1 MGVESIVKALII
13 SDIHSNVYSLE
24 AIRKAEQDCDLIY
37 CAGDLVDYGPF
48 PREVIEWV
56 HKNDVICVRGNHDD
70 TIIDLYRNGN
80 GGHDVAED
88 AIKWAHYNARLLGE
102 AEISF
107 LESMP
112 VYRTFEMDGYSYT
125 MQHLYD
131 NYLTIDSLPKYD
143 AFWAER
149 NGGTTEAAGNR
160 RIIFGHTHRRCIH
173 YLSDTSLWLNPGS
186 VSYRRRDDASKEA
199 HYFTITDG
207 EIAMKSL
214 VYDRT
219 PLLKA
224 AQKMQLK
231 EDDMRVAYF
240 FFG

>member
-1 MGVESIVKALII
+1 MKALII
-13 SDIHSNVYSLE
+13 SDIHSNVKTLE
-24 AIRKAEQDCDLIY
+24 SIHKAESDCDVIY

-56 HKNDVICVRGNHDD
+56 HKNDAKCVRGNHDD
-70 TIIDLYRNGN
+70 IIIDLYRNGN
-80 GGHDVAED
+80 SGHDVAED
-88 AIKWAHYNARLLGE
+88 EIKWAHYNARLLGE

-107 LESMP
+107 LESIP

-125 MQHLYD
+125 MQHLYE

-149 NGGTTEAAGNR
+149 NVRTIGAEEDR

-173 YLSDTSLWLNPGS
+173 YLSDDSLWLNPGS
-186 VSYRRRDDASKEA
+186 VSYRRRDDPSKEA

-207 EIAMKSL
+207 KIAMKSL

-219 PLLKA
+219 PLLEA
-224 AQKMQLK
+224 AQKLLLK
-231 EDDMRVAYF
+231 EEEMKVAYF

>member
-1 MGVESIVKALII
+1 MKALII
-13 SDIHSNVYSLE
+13 SDIHSNIYALE
-24 AIRKAEQDCDLIY
+24 AIRKAEPDCDVIY

-56 HKNDVICVRGNHDD
+56 HKNEVICVRGNHDD
-70 TIIDLYRNGN
+70 IMIDIYRNNN
-80 GGHDVAED
+80 GGHDIEEGQL
-88 AIKWAHYNARLLGE
+88 KWAHHNARLLGE

-107 LESMP
+107 LESIP
-112 VYRTFEMDGYSYT
+112 DYRIFEMDGCSYT

-149 NGGTTEAAGNR
+149 NDGTIKAAGER
-160 RIIFGHTHRRCIH
+160 RIIFGHTHRSCIH
-173 YLSDTSLWLNPGS
+173 FLSDTSLWLNPGS
-186 VSYRRRDDASKEA
+186 VSYRRRDDPSKEA

-207 EIAMKSL
+207 KIAMKSL
-214 VYDRT
+214 VYDRA
-219 PLLKA
+219 PLLEA
-224 AQKMQLK
+224 AQKLQLT
-231 EDDMRVAYF
+231 EDDLKTAYF

>member
-1 MGVESIVKALII
+1 MKALII

-112 VYRTFEMDGYSYT
+112 VCRTFEMDGYSYT

-219 PLLKA
+219 PLLEA

>member
-1 MGVESIVKALII
+1 MKALII
-13 SDIHSNVYSLE
+13 SDIHSNVKALE
-24 AIRKAEQDCDLIY
+24 AIREAEYEYDIIY

-48 PREVIEWV
+48 PNEVIEWV
-56 HKNDVICVRGNHDD
+56 QKHNVICVRGNHDD
-70 TIIDLYRNGN
+70 IMIDIYRNGN
-80 GGHDVAED
+80 RGYDVAAD
-88 AIKWAHYNARLLGE
+88 QMMWAHHNARLLGE

-107 LESMP
+107 LESIP
-112 VYRTFEMDGYSYT
+112 VYRTFEMDGHSYT

-149 NGGTTEAAGNR
+149 NDGTIEATGER

-186 VSYRRRDDASKEA
+186 VSYRRRDDPTKEA

-207 EIAMKSL
+207 KIAMKSL
-214 VYDRT
+214 AYDRI
-219 PLLKA
+219 PLLEATRKL
-224 AQKMQLK
+224 QLK
-231 EDDMRVAYF
+231 EDQMKAAYS